1 MQAIKY
7 NSEKLQI
14 ELTDRIVKKY
24 TFLLEGRVVLILYTR
39 LSYGRHFM
47 GKVFSSLRNASLNY
61 SV

>member
-7 NSEKLQI
+7 NSEKLWI

-24 TFLLEGRVVLILYTR
+24 TFLLEGRIVLILYTR

-47 GKVFSSLRNASLNY
+47 DKVFSSLRNAS
-61 SV
+61 